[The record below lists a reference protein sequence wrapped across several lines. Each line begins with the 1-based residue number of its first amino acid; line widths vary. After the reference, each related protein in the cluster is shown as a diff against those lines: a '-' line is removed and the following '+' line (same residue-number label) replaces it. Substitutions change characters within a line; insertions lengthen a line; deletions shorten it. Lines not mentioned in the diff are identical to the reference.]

1 MDKKNW
7 WVALAL
13 AASMLVTTS
22 ACAADAASAPS
33 DAVPPSQA
41 NCRPDYPPAAV
52 RAQAQGVVK
61 MRFHVDID
69 GKVTQVDIIGSS
81 GKTREH
87 KLLDHAAAFALARCP
102 LKPLKDENG
111 NPTAGEFDV
120 SYTWRLE

>member
-7 WVALAL
+7 WVALA
-13 AASMLVTTS
+13 ASMLVTTA
-22 ACAADAASAPS
+22 ACAADAPS

-61 MRFHVDID
+61 LRFHLDID
-69 GKVTQVDIIGSS
+69 GQVTQVDVVNSS

-87 KLLDHAAAFALARCP
+87 KLLDNAAAVALARCP
-102 LKPLKDENG
+102 FKPLKDANG